1 MKARCVRVGLK
12 KAEKVRRGLLSSGHL
27 RTDLKIIKDDI
38 YVYLPLIKSNL
49 TLNNYDILT
58 KNFEKHKEKPRSYK
72 EIISVPKDVL
82 SFLPTSYDIVGD
94 IILIKLPSH
103 LLKYKSEIGR
113 SLLEV
118 HKGCKTVC
126 LINPVEGEFR
136 ARRTEVI
143 GGVKKTRTFH
153 NEYGLKFL
161 VDVSKVYFSPRLAAE
176 RNRVACSV
184 KKGETVI
191 DMFAGVAPF
200 SLMIAKLADPKI
212 VYAIEKNKFAADI
225 AKENTKLN
233 NVLDKVEVIFADAE
247 NIKEIIEKRKISV
260 DRFIMNLPFLAHKFF
275 PLVLDCIEKASILHY
290 YDILKEEKIEDRI
303 DYLKKVA
310 TEKKCKLSDIKIRKI
325 KTYSPR
331 EFYIGLDITVERCR
345 CSLARLSG

>member
-1 MKARCVRVGLK
+1 MKARCVRVDLK
-12 KAEKVRRGLLSSGHL
+12 KAEKVRRRLLSSGHL
-27 RTDLKIIKDDI
+27 RTDLKIKKDDI
-38 YVYLPLIKSNL
+38 YVYLPLKNGNL
-49 TLNNYDILT
+49 PLNNFYILT

-94 IILIKLPSH
+94 IILIKLPPH
-103 LLKYKSEIGR
+103 LLKYKSEIGG
-113 SLLEV
+113 SILEV

-126 LINPVEGEFR
+126 LVNPVEGEFR

-143 GGVKKTRTFH
+143 AGVKKTRTFH

-176 RNRVACSV
+176 RNRVASSV
-184 KKGETVI
+184 KKGEIVI

-200 SLMIAKLADPKI
+200 SIMIAKVAEPKI

-225 AKENTKLN
+225 AKENTRIN
-233 NVLDKVEVIFADAE
+233 NVLDKVEVICIDAR
-247 NIKEIIEKRKISV
+247 NMKEIVEEKKILA

-275 PLVLDCIEKASILHY
+275 PLVLDCIEKASIIHY
-290 YDILKEEKIEDRI
+290 YDILGEEKIEDRI
-303 DYLKKVA
+303 DYLKRVA
-310 TEKKCKLSDIKIRKI
+310 SEKKCKLSGVKIRKI